1 MSTPGP
7 ISQLNQIM
15 DVSNPSISAWNIFSS
30 MGRSDCDDDFQK
42 PELDPRKSWS
52 VYLLQT
58 QKQMPT
64 IFHRVRASDQQ

>member
-15 DVSNPSISAWNIFSS
+15 DVSNPSTCAWNIFCST
-30 MGRSDCDDDFQK
+30 GRSDCDDDFQK
-42 PELDPRKSWS
+42 PELDRRENWS

-58 QKQMPT
+58 QKQMPK